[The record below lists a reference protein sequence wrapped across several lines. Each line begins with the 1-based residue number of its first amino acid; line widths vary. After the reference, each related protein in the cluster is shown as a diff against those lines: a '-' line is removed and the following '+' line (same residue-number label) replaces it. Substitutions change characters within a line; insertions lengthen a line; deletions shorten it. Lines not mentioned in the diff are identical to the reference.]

1 MKKLLP
7 LLLALCLTLSA
18 CAAPAAVPLP
28 GDSVTAVTVT
38 YAGKTVT
45 CTDPAQVRAMTD
57 AARSLEFVPTDASV
71 TTPGAMSMELTFTD
85 SSGSAVTLT
94 LPLTQSGGKVYDAG
108 ADSIFSCGSCS
119 CGRLP
124 GKAERGRLSLARP
137 AAAFRF

>member
-85 SSGSAVTLT
+85 SSGSDPKA
-94 LPLTQSGGKVYDAG
+94 PSAP
-108 ADSIFSCGSCS
+108 SSCEPDHNPCMGS
-119 CGRLP
+119 
-124 GKAERGRLSLARP
+124 RP
-137 AAAFRF
+137 PYECPAKRHSKNFIEKR

>member
-71 TTPGAMSMELTFTD
+71 TTPVTTPGAMSMELTFTD

-108 ADSIFSCGSCS
+108 ADSIGIF
-119 CGRLP
+119 
-124 GKAERGRLSLARP
+124 AEILGE
-137 AAAFRF
+137 

>member
-45 CTDPAQVRAMTD
+45 CSHGRLRHHPRRHVHGADLHGQQRQRRDPDPAPDPVR
-57 AARSLEFVPTDASV
+57 RKSL
-71 TTPGAMSMELTFTD
+71 
-85 SSGSAVTLT
+85 
-94 LPLTQSGGKVYDAG
+94 
-108 ADSIFSCGSCS
+108 
-119 CGRLP
+119 
-124 GKAERGRLSLARP
+124 
-137 AAAFRF
+137 

>member
-45 CTDPAQVRAMTD
+45 CTDPAQVR
-57 AARSLEFVPTDASV
+57 P
-71 TTPGAMSMELTFTD
+71 
-85 SSGSAVTLT
+85 
-94 LPLTQSGGKVYDAG
+94 
-108 ADSIFSCGSCS
+108 
-119 CGRLP
+119 
-124 GKAERGRLSLARP
+124 
-137 AAAFRF
+137 